1 MCHLN
6 FVEELAAELC
16 LVRNV
21 YLLREVERC
30 ESDANIEMRRDSHQN
45 VLGLFDNKRRIRV
58 WFFLGIC
65 KLVQAVKCV
74 KEPYNPYDGEAIRAM
89 MKNIGMVR

>member
-1 MCHLN
+1 MN

-21 YLLREVERC
+21 YLLREGERC

-58 WFFLGIC
+58 WFFFGIC
-65 KLVQAVKCV
+65 KLVQLQQSYAVYEKGNLCV
-74 KEPYNPYDGEAIRAM
+74 IAVSTHLGRVD
-89 MKNIGMVR
+89 

>member
-30 ESDANIEMRRDSHQN
+30 ESDANIKMRRDSHQN

-65 KLVQAVKCV
+65 KLVQLQQSYAVYEKGNLCV
-74 KEPYNPYDGEAIRAM
+74 IAVSTHLGRVD
-89 MKNIGMVR
+89 